1 MKLVLNEKLIKRN
14 KTIGNITSIIGI
26 AILAVGLIL
35 NFNPTPTK
43 TLISFGALIIGFVI
57 SQISTYYV
65 SRFGRQPRFD
75 EIITE
80 NLEKLDDDYTLY
92 VFNSPIPMLLVGP
105 HGLWIPTPIAASGE
119 IYYDKKWKQRGGG
132 FLMKLFGQENI
143 GRPEVEIQANE
154 KDIHKFLEKHLEKD
168 ESPPI
173 QSILVSMHPKA
184 TIGNVDD
191 APIPVVQTDALRRII
206 RRYDRKSE
214 VEIPQ
219 DELDK
224 INQLFSA

>member
-43 TLISFGALIIGFVI
+43 TLISFGALIVGFII

-80 NLEKLDDDYTLY
+80 NLKKLDDGYTLY
-92 VFNSPIPMLLVGP
+92 VYNSPIPLLLVGP
-105 HGLWIPTPIAASGE
+105 HGLWIPTPITASGE

-132 FLMKLFGQENI
+132 FLMKLFGQENL
-143 GRPEVEIQANE
+143 GRPEVEVQVNE
-154 KDIHKFLEKHLEKD
+154 KDIHKLLEKHLEKD
-168 ESPPI
+168 EFPPI

-206 RRYDRKSE
+206 RRYDRKYE